1 MMLPANPYG
10 TTTEPVETRT
20 VEQAVIDGSVVSETV
35 DVLLINPATGARS
48 ATKAVNRMLTADGR
62 LADATSVQ
70 RCSTCHLLIS
80 VTAVRACMACQHV
93 LCARCTKTYA
103 GKEVCRSCRR
113 SFIIKA
119 FFRLS

>member
-1 MMLPANPYG
+1 MLPTNPYG

-35 DVLLINPATGARS
+35 DVLLINPTTGARS

-70 RCSTCHLLIS
+70 RCSTCRQLIS
-80 VTAVRACMACQHV
+80 ANAVRSCTACQHV

-113 SFIIKA
+113 SLIIKA